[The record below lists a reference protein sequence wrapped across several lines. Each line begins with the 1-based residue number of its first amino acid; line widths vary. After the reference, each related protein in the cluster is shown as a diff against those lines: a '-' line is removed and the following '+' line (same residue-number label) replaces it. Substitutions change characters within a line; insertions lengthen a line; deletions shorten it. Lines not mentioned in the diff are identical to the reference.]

1 MILEGKRNFL
11 KADEVANGDRLEI
24 LSEGEWV
31 ESKKWT
37 YPDGTPKQQFIIK
50 VGMDGVERDFTLN
63 ATNRQNLIRTW
74 GKDTKN
80 WIGKFATVEIV
91 KMSVSGQ
98 LKNVIILTDNG
109 Q

>member
-1 MILEGKRNFL
+1 MILEGRKNFI
-11 KADEVANGDRLEI
+11 KADEVSNNDRLEI
-24 LSEGEWV
+24 LSEGEWI
-31 ESKKWT
+31 ESKKFT
-37 YPDGTPKQQFIIK
+37 YEDGKPKQQFIIK
-50 VGMDGVERDFTLN
+50 VGHGGVERDMSLN
-63 ATNRQNLIRTW
+63 ATNRTNLIQSW

-91 KMSVSGQ
+91 KMAVSGQ